1 MIRDFKEFLQLRE
14 QNEQQQEKKDWKK
27 EYTQLEKGFIPPPK
41 LRPVIDAFLNSG
53 DVSIM
58 KDTAKGDITMDK
70 KPLFLVGGPVRD
82 FLRGK
87 SIKDYDV
94 ATPATPEQIAHIL
107 HNAGFKMAPDR
118 AGKEGK
124 ELHLTFK
131 PKEAQPGDKKVWYV
145 KGRDSSNDQKV
156 FVIGAVVDGEDFD
169 IATFRKDAKVTDGQ
183 AAVDFVDNP
192 HSDASRRDLTINSMY
207 IDLTKADG
215 ENNKLYDP
223 TGKGLH
229 DIRNGVVRAVGKAD
243 ERFKEDKLRI
253 MRAIRFHCRFGK
265 GSKMDADIEKAI
277 PRFASMKGVA
287 LERIR
292 DEFLKGL
299 EHPDVETKCYLNI
312 YGRTGIIDRIF
323 PGLVINT
330 DIPQQF
336 RDKRDKPLA
345 LAWILKDNPI
355 AKVKEVLH
363 PQRGDKNTG
372 WSSQELR
379 QVVFLL
385 SLKDFS
391 PEELQR
397 HISDRS
403 ASGLSEDQIRDWVE
417 YFNYKDEAGRNRNRL
432 GGKANQIRAFSEF
445 NPESKD
451 QITWQEKM
459 PHPDIEGEFIKGG
472 VHPEIINSGLHMVHP
487 TQRNDVVKS
496 LNKKRLKDLF
506 DDHMPKNR

>member
-1 MIRDFKEFLQLRE
+1 MIRDFKEFLALRE
-14 QNEQQQEKKDWKK
+14 QNEQGGEKKDWKK
-27 EYTQLEKGFIPPPK
+27 EYTSLEKGFIPPPK

-53 DVSIM
+53 NIVVD
-58 KDTAKGDITMDK
+58 KDTTKDTTMQK

-94 ATPATPEQIAHIL
+94 ATPATPAQIAMIL
-107 HNAGFKMAPDR
+107 HSAGFKMAPER
-118 AGKEGK
+118 AGKEGEK
-124 ELHLTFK
+124 LDLKFR
-131 PKEAQPGDKKVWYV
+131 PKEAQPGDKKIWYV
-145 KGRDSSNDQKV
+145 KGRDSSDQQKV

-169 IATFRKDAKVTDGQ
+169 IATFRNDAKVTDGA
-183 AAVDFVDNP
+183 AAVNFVDNP
-192 HSDASRRDLTINSMY
+192 HGDASRRDLTINSMY
-207 IDLTKADG
+207 IELSKSDG

-229 DIRNGVVRAVGKAD
+229 DIRSGVVRAVGKAED
-243 ERFKEDKLRI
+243 RFREDKLRI

-265 GSKMDADIEKAI
+265 GSKMDPEIEKAI

-287 LERIR
+287 LERVR

-312 YGRTGIIDRIF
+312 YSRTGLIERIF
-323 PGLVINT
+323 PGLVMNA

-355 AKVKEVLH
+355 DKVKEVLA
-363 PQRGDKNTG
+363 PQRGDRNTG
-372 WSSQELR
+372 WSNQEQR
-379 QVVFLL
+379 QVLFLL

-391 PEELQR
+391 PDELQK
-397 HISDRS
+397 HLSDRR

-417 YFNYKDEAGRNRNRL
+417 YFNYNDEAGRRRNRL
-432 GGKANQIRAFSEF
+432 GGRAHQIRAFSEF
-445 NPESKD
+445 DPSSKD
-451 QITWQEKM
+451 QITWQERV
-459 PHPDIEGEFIKGG
+459 PNPDVEGEYMKGG
-472 VHPEIINSGLHMVHP
+472 IHPEIISAGLHLVHP
-487 TQRNDVVKS
+487 TQRNDVVQS
-496 LNKKRLKDLF
+496 LNKKRLRDLF